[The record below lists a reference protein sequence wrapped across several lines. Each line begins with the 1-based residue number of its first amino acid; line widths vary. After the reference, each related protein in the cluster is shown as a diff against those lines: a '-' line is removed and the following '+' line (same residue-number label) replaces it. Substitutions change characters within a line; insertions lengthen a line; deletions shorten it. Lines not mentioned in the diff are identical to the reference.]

1 MLLAINS
8 PLLPGKDLAK
18 APFCP
23 LTVSCHPERS
33 RRVSGHSKETVGNTQ
48 RFFGCVNSAQND
60 RDRQYKNR
68 CPVNSHN
75 VLPVSLSPSP
85 PQS

>member
-8 PLLPGKDLAK
+8 PLLPSKDLAK
-18 APFCP
+18 APVCP

-48 RFFGCVNSAQND
+48 RFFGCANSAQND

-68 CPVNSHN
+68 CPVNSYN